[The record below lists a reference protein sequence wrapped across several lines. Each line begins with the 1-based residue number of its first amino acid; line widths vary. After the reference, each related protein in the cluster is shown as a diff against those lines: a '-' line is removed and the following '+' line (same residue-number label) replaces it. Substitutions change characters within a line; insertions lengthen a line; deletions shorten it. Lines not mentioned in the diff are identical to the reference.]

1 MAAPLGGAARRR
13 MSAAQSWRLFASA
26 LSANGDPALPLGPG
40 RWHVLYGRRRR
51 PLLVPAGDL
60 PVQRRCLRYFI
71 ARPLQRCAAE
81 LMLRV
86 NALLPRALLPE
97 LRYARARAGQP
108 ELLQAPCAAI
118 QIGTPGPYQKASALL
133 MTGPGRPF
141 ALAKIAMGHRADIA
155 VQSEAGWLRTVEQV
169 PEVCGQVPRLLGE
182 GTTDGGRRYLVTSV
196 APSTATTGEFTG
208 AHARFLATLRHVRMR
223 VMDFELSERARGLHD
238 SLALLEPHL
247 SGAARGT
254 LRRAL
259 ADCEAPL
266 CYWSGPYVAS
276 QGDFAP
282 WNIRTLRDRIFVF
295 DWEAGCPGA
304 SPLDD
309 VLHYLLIGRA
319 LRRYPLGARR
329 FAAAVARAREFAAQT
344 YPQWD
349 WPPRVASA
357 LSLAYLLSVI
367 LRYSLPERRI
377 AERHPVIRRYWELME
392 QRQQW
397 MAA

>member
-1 MAAPLGGAARRR
+1 
-13 MSAAQSWRLFASA
+13 MSSTQSWRLFAST
-26 LSANGDPALPLGPG
+26 LSATADPALPLGPG
-40 RWHVLYGRRRR
+40 RWHVLYSRRRR

-86 NALLPRALLPE
+86 NALLPRAVLPE
-97 LRYARARAGQP
+97 LRYTRAGAGRT

-133 MTGPGRPF
+133 LTGPGRPF
-141 ALAKIAMGHRADIA
+141 ALAKIAMGHRADDA
-155 VQSEAGWLRTVEQV
+155 VQCEAGWLRTVAQV
-169 PEVCGQVPRLLGE
+169 PEVLGQVPRLLGE

-196 APSTATTGEFTG
+196 APSTASTGDFTE
-208 AHARFLATLRHVRMR
+208 AHMRFLATLRHVRLR
-223 VMDFELSERARGLHD
+223 VTDFELSERARGLHD
-238 SLALLEPHL
+238 ALAQLGPHL
-247 SGAARGT
+247 GRTAHGT
-254 LRRAL
+254 LKRAL

-282 WNIRTLRDRIFVF
+282 WNIRTLSDRIFVF
-295 DWEAGCPGA
+295 DWEAGCAGA

-319 LRRYPLGARR
+319 VRGYPLGARR
-329 FAAAVARAREFAAQT
+329 FAAAVTRAREFAAQT

-349 WPPRVASA
+349 WSPRVASA
-357 LSLAYLLSVI
+357 LALAYLLSVI
-367 LRYSLPERRI
+367 LRYSLPDLRI
-377 AERHPVIRRYWELME
+377 AERHPVIRRYWDLME